1 MASTRAATRNA
12 VTDLIGPAKPLPVG
26 DLASNRCV
34 LQQMILLRLED
45 PRDNRHIPI
54 KELARK
60 TAELLIENWKK
71 VNHKI
76 VQYPVILSNQQ
87 IEARI
92 IRLWGKADKVTSV
105 KKGKVS
111 GKSSKRRKSGEFEVE
126 KKDFIESLDFFFDI
140 LNCHCVI
147 KTCIDLKC
155 ETKCEKEIHIQCS
168 CPRDMKI
175 PILELMFIYHQRE
188 KGDKNLK

>member
-1 MASTRAATRNA
+1 MASTRAATKNA

-54 KELARK
+54 KELAKK
-60 TAELLIENWKK
+60 TTELLIENWKK

-92 IRLWGKADKVTSV
+92 IRLWGKADKVTRV
-105 KKGKVS
+105 KKGK
-111 GKSSKRRKSGEFEVE
+111 G
-126 KKDFIESLDFFFDI
+126 
-140 LNCHCVI
+140 
-147 KTCIDLKC
+147 
-155 ETKCEKEIHIQCS
+155 
-168 CPRDMKI
+168 
-175 PILELMFIYHQRE
+175 
-188 KGDKNLK
+188 

>member
-12 VTDLIGPAKPLPVG
+12 VTDFLGLAKPLPIRHI
-26 DLASNRCV
+26 ASNRCV

-155 ETKCEKEIHIQCS
+155 ETNAKKKYIFNVLA
-168 CPRDMKI
+168 P
-175 PILELMFIYHQRE
+175 
-188 KGDKNLK
+188 GT